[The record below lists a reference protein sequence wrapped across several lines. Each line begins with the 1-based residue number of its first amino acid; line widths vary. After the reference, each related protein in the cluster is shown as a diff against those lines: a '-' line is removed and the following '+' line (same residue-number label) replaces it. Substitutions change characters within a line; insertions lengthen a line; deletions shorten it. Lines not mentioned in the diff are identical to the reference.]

1 MPKWVCSLDACGK
14 VYNKPPSPDNPYCP
28 NPAFPE
34 WHGLLIEETDDDPA
48 PSGATITT
56 GTTGAGKTEAGL
68 CVMMMDASASMEKP
82 AFKGSPITKMR
93 LISDSAAMG
102 IFDLKGIR
110 NPNAV
115 IAAFMFD
122 DRVKPIFM
130 DTIMNLV
137 ANYRDVKTFSD
148 FIYQNLQKMKQGT
161 DINLA
166 LRTAHNFVRDFINGK
181 LSDFPVK
188 NYKPLPQYM
197 LTHDDKPITVP
208 NIRVLIYTDGQQFD
222 KQDNRILKPNPFQTE
237 PLPGLDYDIVIGA
250 FFGKPENEGY
260 DELKSILSK
269 CPKDNVLQFFS
280 FDKPANAGDMRY
292 LFRMASGA
300 SGFCPECLN
309 KQLNR
314 NTSFQS
320 YS

>member
-1 MPKWVCSLDACGK
+1 MAKWICSNESCAK
-14 VYNKPPSPDNPYCP
+14 VYDKPPSQENLYCT

-34 WHGLLIEETDDDPA
+34 YHGLLIEEEDEDTVA
-48 PSGATITT
+48 RGTT
-56 GTTGAGKTEAGL
+56 GTGSATGGKTEAGL

-82 AFKGSPITKMR
+82 AFRGSPMTKMR
-93 LISDSAAMG
+93 LISDSAALG
-102 IFDLKGIR
+102 IFDLKGIK

-122 DRVKPIFM
+122 DRVKPLFM

-137 ANYRDVKTFSD
+137 ATYRDVKTFSD
-148 FIYQNLQKMKQGT
+148 FIFGNLQKMKQGT

-166 LRTAHNFVRDFINGK
+166 LRTAHSFVRDFITGK

-197 LTHDDKPITVP
+197 LTYDNKPITVP

-222 KQDNRILKPNPFQTE
+222 RQENRTLKPNPFRTE
-237 PLPGLDYDIVIGA
+237 PLPGLDFDIVIGA
-250 FFGKPENEGY
+250 FFGKPDDEGY
-260 DELKSILSK
+260 EDLKSILSK

-314 NTSFQS
+314 STSFDS